1 MSQEIV
7 GRSDSDHLLEECLVE
22 MNYLLRELRSTIGY
36 PDTSGRQRVILDAI
50 TASLTLATITTVG
63 TVTTVTGVTTVSTLT
78 NQAQVGGVLANYDQV
93 NAWNTVPALN
103 RAMISVT

>member
-63 TVTTVTGVTTVSTLT
+63 TVTTVTTLT

-103 RAMISVT
+103 RARISVT

>member
-22 MNYLLRELRSTIGY
+22 MNCLLRELRSIIGY

-50 TASLTLATITTVG
+50 TASLTLAT
-63 TVTTVTGVTTVSTLT
+63 VTTVTTLT
-78 NQAQVGGVLANYDQV
+78 NQAQVGGLLANGDQV
-93 NAWNTVPALN
+93 AQWNNIAGWN
-103 RAMISVT
+103 RSYIDVQP

>member
-36 PDTSGRQRVILDAI
+36 PDTAGRQRVLLDAI
-50 TASLTLATITTVG
+50 SASLTLATITTVG
-63 TVTTVTGVTTVSTLT
+63 TVTTVTTLATLT
-78 NQAQVGGVLANYDQV
+78 NQAQVGGLLANGDQV
-93 NAWNTVPALN
+93 AQWNNIAGWN
-103 RAMISVT
+103 RSYIDVQP

>member
-36 PDTSGRQRVILDAI
+36 PDTAGRQRVLLDAI
-50 TASLTLATITTVG
+50 SASLTLATITTV
-63 TVTTVTGVTTVSTLT
+63 TTLT
-78 NQAQVGGVLANYDQV
+78 NQAQVGGLLANGDQV
-93 NAWNTVPALN
+93 AQWNNIAGWN
-103 RAMISVT
+103 RSYIDVQP

>member
-22 MNYLLRELRSTIGY
+22 MNCLLRELRSIIGY

-50 TASLTLATITTVG
+50 TASLTLATITTV
-63 TVTTVTGVTTVSTLT
+63 TTLT
-78 NQAQVGGVLANYDQV
+78 NQAQVGGLLANGDQV
-93 NAWNTVPALN
+93 AQWNNIAGWN
-103 RAMISVT
+103 RSDIDVQP

>member
-36 PDTSGRQRVILDAI
+36 PDTAGRQRVLLDAI
-50 TASLTLATITTVG
+50 SASLTLATITTVG
-63 TVTTVTGVTTVSTLT
+63 TVTTVTTLT
-78 NQAQVGGVLANYDQV
+78 NQTQVGGLLANGDQV
-93 NAWNTVPALN
+93 AQWNNIAGWN
-103 RAMISVT
+103 RSYIDVQP

>member
-36 PDTSGRQRVILDAI
+36 PDTAGRQRVLLDAI
-50 TASLTLATITTVG
+50 SASLTLATITTVS
-63 TVTTVTGVTTVSTLT
+63 TVTSLT
-78 NQAQVGGVLANYDQV
+78 NQAQVGGLLANGDQV
-93 NAWNTVPALN
+93 AQWNNIAGWN
-103 RAMISVT
+103 RSYIDVQP

>member
-36 PDTSGRQRVILDAI
+36 PDTAGRQRVLLDAI
-50 TASLTLATITTVG
+50 SASLTLATITTVG
-63 TVTTVTGVTTVSTLT
+63 TVTTVTTLT
-78 NQAQVGGVLANYDQV
+78 NQAQVGGLLANGDQV
-93 NAWNTVPALN
+93 AQWNNIAGWN
-103 RAMISVT
+103 RSYIDVQP